1 MTTKLRAYL
10 ASAAVAHA
18 PGEAKLLELAG
29 QRWQRTHADNA
40 NGASR
45 ALVERLGGNAYGQSA
60 RIAKLT
66 VVSK

>member
-10 ASAAVAHA
+10 ASAAVAHT
-18 PGEAKLLELAG
+18 PGELALLQLSGA
-29 QRWQRTHADNA
+29 RWQRTHADNA

-45 ALVERLGGNAYGQSA
+45 ALVERLGGNAFGQSA
-60 RIAKLT
+60 RTAKLT